1 MLLLRKHTGPSAVH
15 EGNGMG
21 QMTAHIGIEPGNGLI
36 ARFGDTVVVVPREE
50 PVADDGIRELLG
62 LVASVAADEALSAS
76 MVAARL
82 AAWVLGHMPGDAISF
97 GMVAVRGSDVVV
109 FLRGPVSCTVTQD
122 GTTRELSGERAL
134 TWVDEAMPATFDQ
147 LTIAV
152 AAGRPVAPEPLSDLR
167 EGVVLGQAFAL
178 TWLGAAPGPEAA
190 APPLAETAAEAA
202 PVPEAEPPAE
212 DWASPA
218 AEVPA
223 EELPDVPAAE
233 DWTLPAPE
241 ELQDVPA
248 AEDWASPALEVPAAA
263 DAPADPAPAAG
274 ESPDVPAAGS
284 PQPSLSDLAEPPLEY
299 APPAADEE
307 PGPSPL
313 PLGHQ
318 ETIAVASMPLPQ
330 QQPGAGQ
337 PGSAQPTMVV
347 SPIGELRSEDGTVIY
362 LDRAYVLGRGPHQD
376 PSVISGHASP
386 LPLRDPDNLIS
397 RIHAYLW
404 VDQGLVWVRDP
415 GSTHGTFISA
425 PGAPEWTRI
434 GTDPAQLPPTWSL
447 RIGQQVFT
455 YVVTGPL
462 HGQ

>member
-21 QMTAHIGIEPGNGLI
+21 QMTAHVGIEPGNGLI
-36 ARFGDTVVVVPREE
+36 ARFGATVVVVPREE
-50 PVADDGIRELLG
+50 PVPDDGIRELLG

-152 AAGRPVAPEPLSDLR
+152 AAGRAVAPDPLSDLR
-167 EGVVLGQAFAL
+167 EGVVPGQAFAL

-190 APPLAETAAEAA
+190 APVLAEPVAEEA
-202 PVPEAEPPAE
+202 PAPEAEPPAAAE
-212 DWASPA
+212 PAPDEPAAENWASPAADPEPAAAHDWSPLTAEEWASPA
-218 AEVPA
+218 AEAPA
-223 EELPDVPAAE
+223 V
-233 DWTLPAPE
+233 
-241 ELQDVPA
+241 
-248 AEDWASPALEVPAAA
+248 A
-263 DAPADPAPAAG
+263 DAPADPGPAV
-274 ESPDVPAAGS
+274 EELQDVPAAGS

-299 APPAADEE
+299 TPPAADEE
-307 PGPSPL
+307 PSPSPL

-318 ETIAVASMPLPQ
+318 ETIAVQSVPLPQ

-397 RIHAYLW
+397 RIHAYVW

-455 YVVTGPL
+455 YVVTGPP

>member
-1 MLLLRKHTGPSAVH
+1 
-15 EGNGMG
+15 MG
-21 QMTAHIGIEPGNGLI
+21 KMTAHVGIEPGNGLI
-36 ARFGDTVVVVPREE
+36 ARYGDTVVVVPREE

-82 AAWVLGHMPGDAISF
+82 AAWVLGHMPGDAIPF

-152 AAGRPVAPEPLSDLR
+152 AAGRAVAPDPLSDLR
-167 EGVVLGQAFAL
+167 EGVVPGQAFAL

-190 APPLAETAAEAA
+190 APEAEPVVDDA
-202 PVPEAEPPAE
+202 PAPEAEPPAAGQPAAAE
-212 DWASPA
+212 WPSPAADEPAAADWASPAADEPAAADWASPA

-223 EELPDVPAAE
+223 AADPVPAV
-233 DWTLPAPE
+233 E
-241 ELQDVPA
+241 ELQ
-248 AEDWASPALEVPAAA
+248 
-263 DAPADPAPAAG
+263 
-274 ESPDVPAAGS
+274 DVPAAGS

-299 APPAADEE
+299 TPPAAGEE
-307 PGPSPL
+307 PGPPPL

-318 ETIAVASMPLPQ
+318 ETIAVTSMPLPQ
-330 QQPGAGQ
+330 QQPGTGQ
-337 PGSAQPTMVV
+337 PGGAQPTMVV
-347 SPIGELRSEDGTVIY
+347 SPVGELRSEDGTVIY

-397 RIHAYLW
+397 RIHAYVW
-404 VDQGLVWVRDP
+404 IDQGLVWVRDP

>member
-1 MLLLRKHTGPSAVH
+1 
-15 EGNGMG
+15 MG

-50 PVADDGIRELLG
+50 PVAHDGIRELLG

-152 AAGRPVAPEPLSDLR
+152 AAGRTVAPEPLSDLR
-167 EGVVLGQAFAL
+167 EGVVPGQAFAL

-190 APPLAETAAEAA
+190 APQLAEPAAEEA
-202 PVPEAEPPAE
+202 PVPESEPPAAEPAAEDWASPAAEDWTPPAADEPAAE

-223 EELPDVPAAE
+223 A
-233 DWTLPAPE
+233 E
-241 ELQDVPA
+241 ELQ
-248 AEDWASPALEVPAAA
+248 
-263 DAPADPAPAAG
+263 
-274 ESPDVPAAGS
+274 DVPAAGS

-330 QQPGAGQ
+330 QQPGTGQ

-376 PSVISGHASP
+376 QSVSSGHASP

-397 RIHAYLW
+397 RVHAYVW

>member
-1 MLLLRKHTGPSAVH
+1 
-15 EGNGMG
+15 MG

-36 ARFGDTVVVVPREE
+36 ARFGDTAVVVPREE
-50 PVADDGIRELLG
+50 QVADDGIRELLG

-134 TWVDEAMPATFDQ
+134 TWVDEAMPATFDH
-147 LTIAV
+147 LTIGV
-152 AAGRPVAPEPLSDLR
+152 AAGRAVAPDPLSDLR
-167 EGVVLGQAFAL
+167 EGVVPGQGLAL
-178 TWLGAAPGPEAA
+178 TWLGAAPAPELAEPVADEAPAPEPEPEPAVADEAPADWALPADDMAA
-190 APPLAETAAEAA
+190 ADMAAEPAS
-202 PVPEAEPPAE
+202 VDEALV
-212 DWASPA
+212 DD
-218 AEVPA
+218 VPA
-223 EELPDVPAAE
+223 EPVPAAE
-233 DWTLPAPE
+233 DMPA
-241 ELQDVPA
+241 VA
-248 AEDWASPALEVPAAA
+248 A
-263 DAPADPAPAAG
+263 
-274 ESPDVPAAGS
+274 
-284 PQPSLSDLAEPPLEY
+284 PQPSLSDLAEPSLDFT
-299 APPAADEE
+299 PPAVDPE
-307 PGPSPL
+307 PGGQPL

-318 ETIAVASMPLPQ
+318 ETIAVASVPLPQ
-330 QQPGAGQ
+330 QTPGAGQ
-337 PGSAQPTMVV
+337 PGNAQPTMVV

-376 PSVISGHASP
+376 PSVVSGHASP

-397 RIHAYLW
+397 RIHAYVW
-404 VDQGLVWVRDP
+404 VDQGLVFVRDP

-434 GTDPAQLPPTWSL
+434 GADPAQLPPTWSL

-455 YVVTGPL
+455 YVATGPL
-462 HGQ
+462 HAQ